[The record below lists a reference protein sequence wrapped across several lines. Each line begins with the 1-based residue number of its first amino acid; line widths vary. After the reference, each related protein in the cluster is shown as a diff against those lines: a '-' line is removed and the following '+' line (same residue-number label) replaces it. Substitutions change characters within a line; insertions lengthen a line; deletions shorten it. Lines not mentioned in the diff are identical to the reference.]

1 MKKFGAV
8 LAIIICIVAGFA
20 AGFKTALIREQSRLE
35 GNKQVLRRALKEVWS
50 NPDLNA
56 AMKAADE
63 LYTPDFVLHDW
74 TGDSPGLGEA
84 KKGVADTRAAFPDW
98 HEELLDVVAE
108 GNIVMTRSLS
118 TGTQKGDMAAIPGYE
133 PTVFANGKF
142 QRFPEMSVHRLLN
155 GKIAEQWTV
164 SDNWGAN
171 IQGDLINPSDWSASA
186 LCRAESPRP
195 KPSR

>member
-1 MKKFGAV
+1 MKGIALLSCVLLALIGA
-8 LAIIICIVAGFA
+8 FA
-20 AGFKTALIREQSRLE
+20 AGFRTALVREHSRLE
-35 GNKQVLRRALKEVWS
+35 HNKRVLQRALKEVWS
-50 NPDLNA
+50 NPDRNA

-74 TGDSPGLGEA
+74 TGDSPGLEEA
-84 KKGVADTRAAFPDW
+84 KKGIADTHAVFPDW

-108 GNIVMTRSLS
+108 GNMVMTRSLS
-118 TGTQKGDMAAIPGYE
+118 TGTQKGEMAAIPGYQ
-133 PTVFANGKF
+133 PTVPANGKF

-171 IQGDLINPSDWSASA
+171 IQGELIDPSDWSASA
-186 LCRAESPRP
+186 LCRVESPRP